1 MFQWKD
7 AYSCNIAEIDKQH
20 RNLLEIGARLYDII
34 RNQKDFDYYDD
45 VLAIFN
51 ELQDYAVYHFGYEEN
66 LMKQYGYEEFEEH
79 KKEHQQ
85 FVDKLKEAAKKDI
98 DEELFNIS
106 LDLATFIADWIEHHI
121 LRSDKKYKDFF
132 NAKGV
137 F

>member
-7 AYSCNIAEIDKQH
+7 VLSCNIAEIDNQH
-20 RNLLEIGARLYDII
+20 KKLLEIGSRLYDII

-45 VLAIFN
+45 ILYILQ
-51 ELQDYAVYHFGYEEN
+51 ELQDYTVYHFDYEEK
-66 LMKQYGYEEFEEH
+66 LMQQYGYEGLEEQ
-79 KKEHQQ
+79 KKQHQH

-98 DEELFNIS
+98 DEEQFSFS

-121 LRSDKKYKDFF
+121 LGSDKKYKDFL
-132 NAKGV
+132 NGKGV